1 MNRLSTRVTSY
12 HHGRNQNSGHGV
24 SRKRRFAVTS
34 PATFLPQTQILTNPE
49 FFVDKYVNKALY
61 LVARSGSA
69 PEMGTISDFD
79 SKATKVREIFERRK
93 NNMATKKKAAKKKK
107 H

>member
-1 MNRLSTRVTSY
+1 MGAIKILVT
-12 HHGRNQNSGHGV
+12 V
-24 SRKRRFAVTS
+24 SRASGALLWPR
-34 PATFLPQTQILTNPE
+34 PQPSCHKPK
-49 FFVDKYVNKALY
+49 FFVDKYVNKVLY

>member
-1 MNRLSTRVTSY
+1 LPWP
-12 HHGRNQNSGHGV
+12 
-24 SRKRRFAVTS
+24 RFQLFAD
-34 PATFLPQTQILTNPE
+34 PCKIL
-49 FFVDKYVNKALY
+49 VDKYVNNALY

-69 PEMGTISDFD
+69 LEMGTVSDFD
-79 SKATKVREIFERRK
+79 SKVTNSREIFERRK